1 MKGGLPIDSTAS
13 LSRKDVSFMG
23 FEIILW
29 DEEVYKSVL
38 ASPEN
43 KRLSLIKN
51 LLDSWLQESKRR
63 VVIQTSQC
71 TQRP

>member
-13 LSRKDVSFMG
+13 LSRKDVSLMG

-63 VVIQTSQC
+63 VVIQISQC